1 MASDSS
7 DRLYKLDGEEV
18 FPKFLEATMHSKTFF
33 WSVGAWVLVLALG
46 ASAAAQDWPR
56 HFSGVINDYP
66 LSANPTAG
74 PWELR
79 GPWSLRL
86 QPRGGAD
93 FSAALTMEFSD
104 LGSGT
109 GFSTDAR
116 HQHTHHIT
124 MKGATVVW
132 NPPQTDCPTG
142 ITPFPTYTWVLEI
155 NGMADVAGNGGS
167 PFTGPVPLQVCL
179 GGGPDL
185 EISNITLVFTNVSTG
200 PSQATNHFGPQA
212 IHGVVRLPKDPE

>member
-1 MASDSS
+1 
-7 DRLYKLDGEEV
+7 
-18 FPKFLEATMHSKTFF
+18 MHSKIFF
-33 WSVGAWVLVLALG
+33 WLVGAWVLVLALG
-46 ASAAAQDWPR
+46 ASAAGQNWPGG
-56 HFSGVINDYP
+56 HYSGVINDYP

-79 GPWSLRL
+79 GPWSLSL
-86 QPRGGAD
+86 QPFGRAD

-109 GFSTDAR
+109 GYSTNAR

-124 MKGATVVW
+124 MRGATLVW

-142 ITPFPTYTWVLEI
+142 ITPFPTYTWVLEA

-185 EISNITLVFTNVSTG
+185 EVSNITLVFTNLSTG
-200 PSQATNHFGPQA
+200 PSLATNHFGPQP
-212 IHGVVRLPKDPE
+212 IHGVVRLPLEPEWGDKDRH